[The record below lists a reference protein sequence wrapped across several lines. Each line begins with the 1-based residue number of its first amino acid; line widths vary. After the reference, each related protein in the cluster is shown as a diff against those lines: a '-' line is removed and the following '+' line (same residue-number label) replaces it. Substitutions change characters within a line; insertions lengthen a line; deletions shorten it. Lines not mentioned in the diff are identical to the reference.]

1 METAL
6 EVLSRAATMVNAA
19 SGEYLN
25 KKYSFEQMQ
34 WESVGFVRSTHCVH
48 NYYQFL

>member
-19 SGEYLN
+19 SGKFNVPIDTSIPIKFNE
-25 KKYSFEQMQ
+25 
-34 WESVGFVRSTHCVH
+34 
-48 NYYQFL
+48 